1 MAPVRISKFRH
12 VHGSSAPKERSQ
24 AALPR
29 RQPTGRGTPGQH
41 PAPAERRP
49 AAPRTGRCYE
59 NTVNAPAASPDS
71 NGIDGN
77 NNYFAIP
84 WQVSA
89 PRPAP
94 RAPRPD
100 PHAPLSAARHDSCAA
115 AVPHRAPALSPC
127 VHASQGGGGP
137 FTIIPLSATGRAAAL
152 PNLFQGHS
160 GPVQVRRLSAPS
172 PCQRALQA
180 APCRLVR
187 VCRLSV
193 SARSAPFVS
202 SAGPGLLAIRAERDR
217 VRERGHDRARVEL
230 RRRARRGPTPPAF
243 LVLSGH
249 AASLTPY

>member
-59 NTVNAPAASPDS
+59 NTGNAPAASPDS

-94 RAPRPD
+94 RSTRPAQRSPPR
-100 PHAPLSAARHDSCAA
+100 
-115 AVPHRAPALSPC
+115 
-127 VHASQGGGGP
+127 Q
-137 FTIIPLSATGRAAAL
+137 
-152 PNLFQGHS
+152 
-160 GPVQVRRLSAPS
+160 
-172 PCQRALQA
+172 
-180 APCRLVR
+180 
-187 VCRLSV
+187 
-193 SARSAPFVS
+193 
-202 SAGPGLLAIRAERDR
+202 
-217 VRERGHDRARVEL
+217 L
-230 RRRARRGPTPPAF
+230 RRRGPTPRARPESLRARLPGRRRSLHHHPALCDRARRGAPK
-243 LVLSGH
+243 LVPGALRAGAGASPLGAVSLPAC
-249 AASLTPY
+249 AAGSTVSPRACVPAVSERAFCAVRFVRRTWASRHSRRA